1 MSTDV
6 FALIERQGRFLRTQ
20 QGRAFL
26 IAVMPYLQVLSAT
39 PQIAPHLAALREEA
53 YELGREHVKLETAP
67 TAAAYDIEYRYVAQ
81 VDPRQD
87 DGGVLGWKSIERLA
101 SRFHDPALVALLSAD
116 TADRGRAGR
125 IIHSVGE
132 HMKTVAWQSQT
143 RDARS
148 VELQFENVRL
158 AQEENHAHFLLA
170 ANAHGGVALL
180 RLERVVEVLH
190 GIERPDYE
198 LQPALAINAS
208 DQVDVL
214 RASVF
219 GTLTASESQ
228 LIDDVVSELAR
239 ASEQLELDLQ
249 RRVDTILSRLA
260 LVERYRARAEW
271 HDRERL
277 ATLAATPKL
286 AERLLQHDFARYLF
300 DQGLDPLTELRVGV
314 LRADIV
320 ALGAPTFFVE
330 AKRQTDKSPPEKVLA
345 AAFRQTVD
353 TATKLYAEMRPHEA
367 FVVIFRTGGRRLSLP
382 AEPVELEG
390 LRVYVRFIDL
400 TPAALSG
407 SQNSDNPRRF
417 ELEELE
423 ALALAAAHDPN
434 ALYEDDA

>member
-6 FALIERQGRFLRTQ
+6 FALIERQGRFLRSQ
-20 QGRAFL
+20 QGGAFL
-26 IAVMPYLQVLSAT
+26 VAIEPYLRVLTTT
-39 PQIAPHLAALREEA
+39 PQIAPHVAALREEA
-53 YELGREHVKLETAP
+53 YELGREHRELETAP
-67 TAAAYDIEYRYVAQ
+67 AATAYDIEYRYIAQ

-87 DGGVLGWKSIERLA
+87 DGDALGWKSIERLA
-101 SRFHDPALVALLSAD
+101 SRFDDPALVALLSRD
-116 TADRGRAGR
+116 TADLGRAGR

-143 RDARS
+143 RDAHS

-158 AQEENHAHFLLA
+158 AQETNHARFLLA

-198 LQPALAINAS
+198 LQPALAIDAS
-208 DQVDVL
+208 RQIDLL

-219 GTLTASESQ
+219 GTLTASGSQ
-228 LIDDVVSELAR
+228 SVDYVVSELAR

-249 RRVDTILSRLA
+249 RRVDTVLSRLA

-277 ATLAATPKL
+277 AALANTPKL
-286 AERLLQHDFARYLF
+286 AEGLLQHDFARYLF

-320 ALGAPTFFVE
+320 ALGSQTFFVE
-330 AKRQTDKSPPEKVLA
+330 AKRQTGKRPPEKVLA

-353 TATKLYAEMRPHEA
+353 TATRLYADMRPHEA
-367 FVVIFRTGGRRLSLP
+367 FVVIFRIGGLRLSLP
-382 AEPVELEG
+382 SQPVELEG
-390 LRVYVRFIDL
+390 LRVYVRLIDL
-400 TPAALSG
+400 TPADLSG
-407 SQNSDNPRRF
+407 SQNPDNPRRVS
-417 ELEELE
+417 LEDLE
-423 ALALAAAHDPN
+423 AIALAAAHDPN
-434 ALYEDDA
+434 AVYDDDD